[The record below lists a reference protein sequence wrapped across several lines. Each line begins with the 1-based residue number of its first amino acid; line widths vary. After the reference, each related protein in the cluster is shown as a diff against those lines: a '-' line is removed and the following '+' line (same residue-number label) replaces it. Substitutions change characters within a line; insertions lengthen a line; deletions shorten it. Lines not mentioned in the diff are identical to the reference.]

1 MLLIEIIKTQIMK
14 IKKFKK
20 ELSVA
25 IMESTLRENAYFLI
39 ELKQES
45 HKIIRT
51 NQIFSKIF
59 VKAIAKKLKL
69 SDFLVAS
76 TFKFPIVIKVFN
88 ELSFVESY
96 LSTNSYKKD
105 FSIVFVKLGLVVV
118 KMTSLVLLSNLK
130 HVNTF
135 NSLDKL
141 IRNSLLVLRVLN
153 LSNK

>member
-1 MLLIEIIKTQIMK
+1 MIEIIKTQIMK

-25 IMESTLRENAYFLI
+25 IMESTLRENSYFLI
-39 ELKQES
+39 ELKQENN
-45 HKIIRT
+45 KIIPI
-51 NQIFSKIF
+51 NQFSSKIF

-69 SDFLVAS
+69 SDFFVAS

-88 ELSFVESY
+88 ELNLVDSY

-105 FSIVFVKLGLVVV
+105 FSIVFVKLGLVIV
-118 KMTSLVLLSNLK
+118 KMTSLSLLSKLK
-130 HVNTF
+130 HLNTF

-141 IRNSLLVLRVLN
+141 LNNSLLVLKVLN
-153 LSNK
+153 LSNR